1 MSKETTLATF
11 KVSPVLWDGF
21 KVWATTHGTNAAEVL
36 RWLLKECLDGRVTAP
51 SGDNQ
56 GATVGLDERIALQID
71 EAVVGIDLRIDDRV
85 NEAIAPLRVELA
97 ELRCLVES
105 MNSAPTTHPPHDK
118 PEAAIDDEPP
128 PKWSRRHDGSISDA
142 TARGRARNMGWSK
155 ATGESV
161 EVFLGRLGWR
171 REGTGV
177 DARWFPPPQ
186 G

>member
-11 KVSPVLWDGF
+11 KVSPALWDGF

-97 ELRCLVES
+97 ELRRLVES
-105 MNSAPTTHPPHDK
+105 MNSAPTTPPPHDK

-128 PKWSRRHDGSISDA
+128 PKWSRSKDGSVSDS
-142 TARGRARNMGWSK
+142 TGRKRARVLGWSRDC
-155 ATGESV
+155 GEET
-161 EVFLGRLGWR
+161 EVFMARFGWR

-177 DARWFPPPQ
+177 SARWFPPPQ